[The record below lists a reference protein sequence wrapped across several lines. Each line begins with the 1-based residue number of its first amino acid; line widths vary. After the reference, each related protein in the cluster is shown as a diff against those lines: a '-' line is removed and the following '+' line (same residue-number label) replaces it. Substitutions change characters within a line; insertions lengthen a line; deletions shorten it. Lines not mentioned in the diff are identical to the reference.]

1 MVATSSRRR
10 ANGEVHTYPGAVS
23 PRRAAKLTDEQRDF
37 AEQYLWLCD
46 LKAKRFAAK
55 CPYIDK
61 EEFYQVAFE
70 GLADAVKGFDPGEG
84 VKFETWADRRI
95 IGACLDMMRASG
107 TIRTPRSRRKDPHR
121 CVSIHSRFGRYNDAV
136 IADEICIGGDGYTPV
151 LDSTPPPGMEM
162 ESDDCFEA
170 WLRGLTA
177 VEKFVMRSYYGA
189 VPMTM
194 KQIGYHVDLSES
206 RVSQM
211 HDAILERLRYVATFP
226 RYLELAT
233 A

>member
-1 MVATSSRRR
+1 MVATSSKRR

-37 AEQYLWLCD
+37 AERYLWLCD

-55 CPYIDK
+55 CPYID
-61 EEFYQVAFE
+61 EDEFYQAAFQ
-70 GLADAVKGFDPGEG
+70 GLADAVKGFDSGRK
-84 VKFETWADRRI
+84 VKFESYADRRV
-95 IGACLDMMRASG
+95 IGACVDLMRESG
-107 TIRTPRSRRKDPHR
+107 TIRTPRSKRKNPLY
-121 CVSIHSRFGRYNDAV
+121 CESIDREYRDSKENASATHG
-136 IADEICIGGDGYTPV
+136 DESYGEFILPPANV
-151 LDSTPPPGMEM
+151 PPPGTEM
-162 ESDDCFEA
+162 ESDDSFEA

-206 RVSQM
+206 RVSQL

-226 RYLELAT
+226 RYRELAT
-233 A
+233 D